1 MALEGSIRDF
11 GLTDIFQLIAIQK
24 KSGLLELTS
33 DLDNIGIYFH
43 DGQIVRVKALKKD
56 ESILLGQLLVR
67 SGRIT
72 AEQLRKALEIQRE
85 TMQKLGYILSA
96 NNFLSE
102 KDLRETLHYQMLET
116 AYKVFRWNRGHY
128 KFSQEVVTFDPAL
141 TIPIDP
147 EHVLMDGI
155 RMIDEWPMIESKI
168 RTFDAVYARVEGIEE
183 RLKRPSRAPIDKVEA
198 EFKAIVSRLEP
209 KEKTEDLSEIE
220 EEIEAPVSRTG
231 LTEEEEIVLSLVDG
245 RRDVH
250 EIIDA
255 SRLGEFGACKALA
268 GLLDKRFIQEMGR
281 KSRPQEGKPSR
292 RLEWLSIFGNA
303 AFYGVLGVGLAL
315 TLLVWFVRMGGIPS
329 LFGSGSDGTILPHA
343 AMNRLDVLRFL
354 AETHELRTGRPPSGV
369 EDLVKAGLARR
380 ADSFDPWGRA
390 IRIEPAGAGGIVLR
404 SVGPDG
410 TADTPDDIVLS
421 GRTRRGPKSEEPG
434 GGSAN
439 LPLDKGGPV
448 KDNPPPPNTEER
460 KP

>member
-168 RTFDAVYARVEGIEE
+168 RTFDAVYARAEGIEE

-268 GLLDKRFIQEMGR
+268 GLLDKRFIQEVGR
-281 KSRPQEGKPSR
+281 KSRPQEGKPPPR
-292 RLEWLSIFGNA
+292 FEWLSIFGNA

-315 TLLVWFVRMGGIPS
+315 TLLVWFVRDGGDPVSLRERVRRDDPAARRDEPS
-329 LFGSGSDGTILPHA
+329 RRAEVPRGDARTPDRPPAGRRGGPRQGRSRAPGRQRRPVGARDPDRAGGGGRDRPALRGSGRDGRHGGRHRSRGSDAEGTE
-343 AMNRLDVLRFL
+343 RGTRRRFC
-354 AETHELRTGRPPSGV
+354 
-369 EDLVKAGLARR
+369 
-380 ADSFDPWGRA
+380 
-390 IRIEPAGAGGIVLR
+390 EPAA
-404 SVGPDG
+404 
-410 TADTPDDIVLS
+410 
-421 GRTRRGPKSEEPG
+421 
-434 GGSAN
+434 
-439 LPLDKGGPV
+439 
-448 KDNPPPPNTEER
+448 
-460 KP
+460 